1 MYVYIYA
8 YIYIY
13 IYMTIQPLSSYLVNA
28 IFSLIYS
35 KWYSLSMNKMNKE
48 EERNRTG
55 EKERGRKREKGMKET
70 LVRRNGYNVI
80 SGN

>member
-1 MYVYIYA
+1 
-8 YIYIY
+8 
-13 IYMTIQPLSSYLVNA
+13 
-28 IFSLIYS
+28 
-35 KWYSLSMNKMNKE
+35 MNKMNKE